1 VTPFKLCCLLL
12 SDLLIIPI
20 MYFLVYCVN
29 LDLQDF
35 ENALQEVRPSVSSTE
50 LGIYEEWNRQFGSLS
65 I

>member
-1 VTPFKLCCLLL
+1 
-12 SDLLIIPI
+12 